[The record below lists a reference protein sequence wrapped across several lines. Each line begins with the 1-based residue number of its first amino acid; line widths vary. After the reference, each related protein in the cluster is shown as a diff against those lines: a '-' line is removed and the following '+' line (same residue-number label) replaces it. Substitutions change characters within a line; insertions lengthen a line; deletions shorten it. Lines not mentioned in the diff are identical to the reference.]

1 MLDTIAMAEMLKG
14 EYRKVFEKAD
24 MYSTLSSEGT
34 EVDDERIMN
43 LYDMLLEAQTNEKP
57 VEKIVGTDI
66 EAFCKAYFQV
76 DKEEQEKW
84 YIKLP
89 TAIYSVLKWVLI
101 ATLLCVI
108 FPEEGTNLQTMVI
121 DIFPFISG
129 FVVGLIFL
137 VLAEFVFKKIIFKR
151 KIKPIVLYSLLLLIF
166 LGGMF
171 WSIWLDSGFSV
182 KVPVIWLWTVAVGY
196 EAIYLLIRSIWR
208 YRTYGTIRKDTKEER
223 ERKKEE
229 KEIKKLFNQ
238 EVSMESSNDLIVKSM
253 AKRYDRLNKRNL
265 KRKQEELAFSEYAK
279 KIRKEEHLG
288 NILTPVIF
296 LVLVIGCIIA
306 QIISSGLVDGLL
318 YGLILIVIEGFV
330 YRFVKKLNDEGTK
343 QRLHILEECKI
354 RGISIREYAD
364 EVAKQKY

>member
-14 EYRKVFEKAD
+14 DYRKVFEKAD
-24 MYSTLSSEGT
+24 MYSTLSSEGA

-43 LYDMLLEAQTNEKP
+43 LYDMLIEAQTNEKP
-57 VEKIVGTDI
+57 VEKIVGTDM

-76 DKEEQEKW
+76 AKEEQEKW

-89 TAIYSVLKWVLI
+89 TAIYSILKWILV
-101 ATLLCVI
+101 ATLLWVI
-108 FPEEGTNLQTMVI
+108 FPEEGTKLQTMVI

-129 FVVGLIFL
+129 FAVGLIFL

-182 KVPVIWLWTVAVGY
+182 KVPVIWLWKVSLGY

-253 AKRYDRLNKRNL
+253 VKRYDRLNRRNL
-265 KRKQEELAFSEYAK
+265 KRKKGKLAFSEYAK
-279 KIRKEEHLG
+279 KIRKEEHIG
-288 NILTPVIF
+288 NILGPVIF

-306 QIISSGLVDGLL
+306 QIASSGLEDGLL
-318 YGLILIVIEGFV
+318 FGLVLIVIEAFV
-330 YRFVKKLNDEGTK
+330 YQFVKKINDEGTK
-343 QRLHILEECKI
+343 QRLHILKECE
-354 RGISIREYAD
+354 RLGIGIREYS
-364 EVAKQKY
+364 EEIMKR